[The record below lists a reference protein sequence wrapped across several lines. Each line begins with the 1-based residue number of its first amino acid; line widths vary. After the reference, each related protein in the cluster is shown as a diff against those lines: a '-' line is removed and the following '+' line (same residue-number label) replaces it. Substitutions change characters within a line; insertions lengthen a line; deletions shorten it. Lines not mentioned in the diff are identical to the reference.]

1 MIKILIEMVSRTDRE
16 LKSTITLLLQD
27 NENLY
32 CSDFLLYLLT
42 FNNVEINKQ
51 GFLVHMTGA

>member
-16 LKSTITLLLQD
+16 LKSTIALLLQD

-42 FNNVEINKQ
+42 FNNVEIN
-51 GFLVHMTGA
+51 

>member
-32 CSDFLLYLLT
+32 CSDFLVYLLT
-42 FNNVEINKQ
+42 FNNVEIN
-51 GFLVHMTGA
+51 